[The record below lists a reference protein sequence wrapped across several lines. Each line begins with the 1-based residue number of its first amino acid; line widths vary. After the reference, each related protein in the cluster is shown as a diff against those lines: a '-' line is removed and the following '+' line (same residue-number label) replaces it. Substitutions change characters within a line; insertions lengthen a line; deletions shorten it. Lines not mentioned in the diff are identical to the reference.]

1 MSAFW
6 LTLLLAADA
15 LTGTLRTTGPA
26 LNRAIMLRVDD
37 KDVSLSGDLLEELGH
52 IASARVEVLGH
63 REQDADGGGS
73 GRFVVEGYRI
83 LGVSG
88 FDTAPMVGL
97 LVAQAGEVLALQDG
111 DGSPIPLNVSPASRT
126 RLAPQVGAK
135 IWVYGKKLL
144 SGELKVQ
151 VFGFLRPV
159 AKTDTKAKQPAGAPS
174 PQEPNRL

>member
-1 MSAFW
+1 MKALW
-6 LTLLLAADA
+6 LTVLLGADA
-15 LTGTLRTTGPA
+15 LTGVVRTTGPA
-26 LNRAIMLRVDD
+26 LNRAVVLRVDD
-37 KDVSLSGDLLEELGH
+37 KDVSLVGDLVEELGH
-52 IASARVEVLGH
+52 IASARVEAQGH
-63 REQDADGGGS
+63 KDDA
-73 GRFVVEGYRI
+73 GRFVVQGYHI

-97 LVAQAGEVLALQDG
+97 LVEQAGEVFALRDG
-111 DGSPIPLNVSPASRT
+111 DGAPIALNVSPASRT

-159 AKTDTKAKQPAGAPS
+159 AKADIKGPQPAGAAR
-174 PQEPNRL
+174 PQEPNGLSNP